1 MFYDLK
7 FFPHV
12 QTNERFFMTIIS
24 KIVIGIFIGI
34 LFLLKIVFYDTNK
47 KRFYSQ
53 IKLYK
58 NETES
63 VQLAQLANLLCKS
76 TIMLF
81 VNMFLTYIFI
91 HVTGFYIIDT
101 LKLKKLDN
109 YLYEILEKLFI
120 YTLVIAMSVVTSQF
134 LILTFYKQ
142 FSPKTDYIRHF
153 RNWELITVFITLV
166 ILGFMT
172 FTQLYIKVDFNPE
185 NKMIKM
191 ANCKNKLLQ
200 IVMIYLFFLI
210 LEAGTRFGNTDKNVL
225 FNTKLESNQKNSIH
239 FYVQLILILYIIWNI

>member
-1 MFYDLK
+1 
-7 FFPHV
+7 
-12 QTNERFFMTIIS
+12 MTHIS

-34 LFLLKIVFYDTNK
+34 LLLLKLVFYDSNK
-47 KRFYSQ
+47 KKFYSQ

-81 VNMFLTYIFI
+81 INMFLTYIFI
-91 HVTGFYIIDT
+91 HITGFYIIDT
-101 LKLKKLDN
+101 LKLKDLDN

-120 YTLVIAMSVVTSQF
+120 YTLVIAISVVTSQF

-142 FSPKTDYIRHF
+142 FSPKTDFIIHF
-153 RNWELITVFITLV
+153 RNWELITGFASLV
-166 ILGFMT
+166 ILGFMS
-172 FTQLYIKVDFNPE
+172 FTQLYIEVDFNSG

-191 ANCKNKLLQ
+191 AKCRKKILQ

-210 LEAGTRFGNTDKNVL
+210 LEAGTRFVNTDKNVL

-239 FYVQLILILYIIWNI
+239 FYIQLILILYIIWNI